1 MSPVI
6 PYFKHIISGF
16 ALHIVPLPSGSRG
29 GMVAGVGTRNRLF
42 SVSRYT
48 ENCVL
53 PDYRNSHHTRNGV
66 PWRFSETNR
75 LLKCFVDLFHA
86 ASISNTET
94 LCSAKPEHRSNL
106 DGNT

>member
-6 PYFKHIISGF
+6 PYFKHIISDS
-16 ALHIVPLPSGSRG
+16 ALHIVPLPSGSRR

-53 PDYRNSHHTRNGV
+53 PDYRNNNHTRNGV
-66 PWRFSETNR
+66 PWSFPRQTDFSNV
-75 LLKCFVDLFHA
+75 FVDLFHA
-86 ASISNTET
+86 ASISDTET
-94 LCSAKPEHRSNL
+94 LCSAKPERRAIL